1 MDRSKVL
8 LEVRG
13 DVIEA
18 VPGHTES
25 YIIRIELF
33 GDEWNRITEVDPLTG
48 HVQASYNTYTIYP
61 AEEYITSREKRCF
74 IPVLR

>member
-1 MDRSKVL
+1 MDQVKGTFR
-8 LEVRG
+8 VRG
-13 DVIEA
+13 DVIEI

-33 GDEWNRITEVDPLTG
+33 GDEVDRITEVDPLTG

-61 AEEYITSREKRCF
+61 AEEYITSS
-74 IPVLR
+74 